1 MRKKDLCIGLVALF
15 LLSGCQQT
23 PGQNAVVSKNDGA
36 FDANVIVSAS
46 EHHDPDET
54 QTIQY
59 SETFTSTDGSV
70 TFLVAVDEEVTAA
83 DMPVLEAVPHF
94 LTAEDAKRVA
104 HALFGDVVFYE
115 PNPVFA
121 EVYTKSEIQEKINR
135 WMPYT
140 SLDACTELFGFEIQS
155 DVCNTVKEY
164 IEKYTQLYEVAP
176 EEDSHELCRWEL
188 RKDSEYWYP
197 ADELVGKDLSG
208 DNDEIKAQTSFRGY
222 PYTVTISNRDKSD
235 FKINMVFADLYD
247 EDSPYGI
254 STDIFRAELSRTAKP
269 TETQIAA
276 IRERAATMLEDME
289 LGQWKIDECYV
300 ETTYKGSIPE
310 YTVCVNAVP
319 VLNGMAVIRQPQLG
333 SLRGEDAY
341 SASYYYTDV
350 NFIFAPN
357 GELISFVMYSPLEV
371 KETLNP
377 NVAVKSIEELM
388 EAARQ
393 YLRNTDAYAYNY
405 LYEVQHSMIQEEV
418 DCTVTVTKLEY
429 NLVRVKVPMT
439 EANYYYVPGIVLKG
453 TAEYTGKESGKLYYT
468 SEDLTLV
475 SLNGVDGSVVQTV
488 E

>member
-1 MRKKDLCIGLVALF
+1 MRKKDFCIGLVALF

-54 QTIQY
+54 QSVQY

-104 HALFGDVVFYE
+104 QALFGDAVFYE
-115 PNPVFA
+115 QELVFH
-121 EVYTKSEIQEKINR
+121 EKFSKSEIQEKINR

-140 SLDACTELFGFEIQS
+140 SMEAVNELYGYEMQDDIS
-155 DVCNTVKEY
+155 ETVKSFIEEY
-164 IEKYTQLYEVAP
+164 TEMYETAP
-176 EEDSHELCRWEL
+176 EENVHEICNWVF
-188 RKDSEYWYP
+188 RKFSEYYYTEE
-197 ADELVGKDLSG
+197 ELAGKDLSNE
-208 DNDEIKAQTSFRGY
+208 NDEINATVRFHGY
-222 PYTVTISNRDKSD
+222 PYLVMVSNRNKSD
-235 FKINMVFADLYD
+235 FKVNNIAACFYD
-247 EDSPYGI
+247 GLNPSNIDEL
-254 STDIFRAELSRTAKP
+254 IFMAELCRTEEP
-269 TETQIAA
+269 TEEQIEMIRTKAA
-276 IRERAATMLEDME
+276 KMLEDME

-300 ETTYKGSIPE
+300 ETTYKGNIPE

-341 SASYYYTDV
+341 SASYYYTDARFKFSA
-350 NFIFAPN
+350 NGDFIFFH
-357 GELISFVMYSPLEV
+357 IYSPLEV

-439 EANYYYVPGIVLKG
+439 EVNYYYVPGIVLKG